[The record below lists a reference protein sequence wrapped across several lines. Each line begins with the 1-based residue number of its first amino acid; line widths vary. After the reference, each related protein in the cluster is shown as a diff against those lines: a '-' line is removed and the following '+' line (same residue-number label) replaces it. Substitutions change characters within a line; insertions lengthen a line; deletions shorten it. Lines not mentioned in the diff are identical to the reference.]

1 MFQTR
6 KRYYLDIRYI
16 IRVRCTEFLYQTNN
30 FELNNRATIEWVSN
44 SRSSNK
50 TRHVNLNFHFIRDEI
65 ENGNLKINYV
75 ESKNMIADFLTKAVT
90 KVKLSWTLQVNML
103 KIEKSSVNLA
113 ASLVGG
119 YVLNADERSNQGW
132 YVCCMCH
139 MCVGSW

>member
-1 MFQTR
+1 M
-6 KRYYLDIRYI
+6 
-16 IRVRCTEFLYQTNN
+16 
-30 FELNNRATIEWVSN
+30 NNRATIEWVSN